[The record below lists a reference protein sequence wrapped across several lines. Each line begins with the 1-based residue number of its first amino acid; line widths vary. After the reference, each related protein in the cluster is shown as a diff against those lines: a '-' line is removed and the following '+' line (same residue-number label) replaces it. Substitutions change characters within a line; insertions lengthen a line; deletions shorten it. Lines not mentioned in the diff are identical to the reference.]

1 MKVLAGLKPERVFYY
16 FEEICGIPHGSG
28 NTGKISQYLTDFA
41 GNHDLPYI
49 QDAMGNVIIKKAG
62 SRGRE
67 NHPPLIL
74 QGHMDMVCE
83 KTEDCDIDFARDG
96 LELELK
102 DGIVSARGT
111 SLGGDDGIGVA
122 YMLAVLESHDI
133 PHPPIEAVF
142 TVDEEIGLL
151 GAAGLDSSSLSGKRM
166 LNIDSEEEG
175 HLLVSCAGGV
185 TARVEIP
192 VSRIEKN
199 AAKDLYRI
207 RISGLLGG
215 HSGVEIDKGRGNAIM
230 ILGRVLQEIGSHR
243 PFLLLS
249 LTGGGKD
256 NAIPHEAE
264 AVLLPDDK
272 GYKSP
277 ANPMCEGEKEIKADM
292 EEITKKYGRILAEEY
307 RQTDP
312 DLVLFC
318 EKLSAPGTA
327 LSCLNAGDTG
337 RVLSVLRNL
346 PNGIQRMSFDIEGLV
361 QTSLNQG
368 ILTSEEDAVV
378 ITSSVRSSVNSEK
391 REILDRMEALVG
403 LVGGKLILS
412 GDYPAWAYREDS
424 PLRDL
429 MAEIYEEQYGEK
441 PQIEAMHAGVECSL
455 FADRIP
461 GLDCVSFGPDIKDIH
476 SPLESME
483 VASVERT
490 WKYFLEILSRL

>member
-1 MKVLAGLKPERVFYY
+1 
-16 FEEICGIPHGSG
+16 
-28 NTGKISQYLTDFA
+28 
-41 GNHDLPYI
+41 
-49 QDAMGNVIIKKAG
+49 
-62 SRGRE
+62 
-67 NHPPLIL
+67 
-74 QGHMDMVCE
+74 
-83 KTEDCDIDFARDG
+83 
-96 LELELK
+96 
-102 DGIVSARGT
+102 
-111 SLGGDDGIGVA
+111 
-122 YMLAVLESHDI
+122 
-133 PHPPIEAVF
+133 
-142 TVDEEIGLL
+142 
-151 GAAGLDSSSLSGKRM
+151 
-166 LNIDSEEEG
+166 
-175 HLLVSCAGGV
+175 
-185 TARVEIP
+185 
-192 VSRIEKN
+192 
-199 AAKDLYRI
+199 
-207 RISGLLGG
+207 
-215 HSGVEIDKGRGNAIM
+215 
-230 ILGRVLQEIGSHR
+230 
-243 PFLLLS
+243 
-249 LTGGGKD
+249 
-256 NAIPHEAE
+256 
-264 AVLLPDDK
+264 
-272 GYKSP
+272 
-277 ANPMCEGEKEIKADM
+277 M

-318 EKLSAPGTA
+318 ERLSAPGTA

-403 LVGGKLILS
+403 LVRGKLILS